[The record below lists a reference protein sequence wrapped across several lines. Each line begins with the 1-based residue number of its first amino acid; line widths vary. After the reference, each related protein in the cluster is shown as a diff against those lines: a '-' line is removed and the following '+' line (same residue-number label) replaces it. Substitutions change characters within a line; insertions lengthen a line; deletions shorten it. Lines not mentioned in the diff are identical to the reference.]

1 MNMRLKKQKAREKQ
15 SNPPKYLSS
24 KIIFASFIPMVIGL
38 LVWLLYD
45 LNRSVNDMSIS
56 FINETSL
63 EVRDI
68 VQNYI
73 NDVNSVVLSTTDINY
88 NTGDDVLNVQ
98 DNNRVYGP
106 ILNYLESVTNIVLS
120 NTQGSTCWI
129 HKRDGVLVNRITKI
143 HQYQS
148 EQAFYTWRDHAG
160 TVNTQIYSKS
170 DTIIYDPRVRPW
182 YKGAI
187 SQNPN
192 DVFWTKPY
200 KFYSTKQY
208 GLTAATYLLAEN
220 GDTIIT
226 AYDILLKNFNNI
238 SRSIQ
243 LTPNSY
249 AFIVTADNLSV
260 IGFPDKA
267 QFGIEDS
274 IAKYTMGNLSKL
286 EIESLNMGINEWE
299 SLEFTRKPFE
309 IVVDNKDWW
318 VGFQPI
324 VSEDQEKLFYVV
336 MLVPEA
342 DFRSTINRSINILI
356 GSFMIVLA
364 LIIFIIR
371 AYRKIHTQN
380 QKLNNKRLRIS
391 RQKKF
396 IEEKNKQ
403 IMDSIYYTKT
413 IQSTMLPSVDQ
424 VKSFFDNSFV
434 LYLPKDIVSG
444 DFYWIEELNGHYII
458 TAADCTGHG
467 VPGAVLSMI
476 GYGGIKSAIRERGY
490 LKPSAILGHLQLVIN
505 SFFLKAHNRS
515 VNDGMDISICVYN
528 KQKQSIA
535 YAGAK
540 NPIYIVRNSNNALLV
555 NGEVLQPD
563 INTPERDLYVIKA
576 DRKGVEPS
584 EVLYDFKDNDI
595 KLEES
600 DMVYLFSDGFADQ
613 FGGEKGKKLNTKRFK
628 ELILSVSQE
637 PFMTS
642 QEKELQEYFMRWK
655 GSEEQVDDVLIMG
668 FKV

>member
-1 MNMRLKKQKAREKQ
+1 
-15 SNPPKYLSS
+15 
-24 KIIFASFIPMVIGL
+24 
-38 LVWLLYD
+38 
-45 LNRSVNDMSIS
+45 
-56 FINETSL
+56 
-63 EVRDI
+63 
-68 VQNYI
+68 
-73 NDVNSVVLSTTDINY
+73 
-88 NTGDDVLNVQ
+88 
-98 DNNRVYGP
+98 
-106 ILNYLESVTNIVLS
+106 
-120 NTQGSTCWI
+120 
-129 HKRDGVLVNRITKI
+129 
-143 HQYQS
+143 
-148 EQAFYTWRDHAG
+148 
-160 TVNTQIYSKS
+160 
-170 DTIIYDPRVRPW
+170 
-182 YKGAI
+182 
-187 SQNPN
+187 
-192 DVFWTKPY
+192 
-200 KFYSTKQY
+200 
-208 GLTAATYLLAEN
+208 
-220 GDTIIT
+220 
-226 AYDILLKNFNNI
+226 
-238 SRSIQ
+238 
-243 LTPNSY
+243 
-249 AFIVTADNLSV
+249 
-260 IGFPDKA
+260 
-267 QFGIEDS
+267 
-274 IAKYTMGNLSKL
+274 
-286 EIESLNMGINEWE
+286 
-299 SLEFTRKPFE
+299 
-309 IVVDNKDWW
+309 
-318 VGFQPI
+318 
-324 VSEDQEKLFYVV
+324 
-336 MLVPEA
+336 
-342 DFRSTINRSINILI
+342 
-356 GSFMIVLA
+356 MIVLA

-380 QKLNNKRLRIS
+380 QKLINKRLRIS
-391 RQKKF
+391 RQKKN

-467 VPGAVLSMI
+467 IPGAVLSMI

-490 LKPSAILGHLQLVIN
+490 LKSSAILGHLQLVIN
-505 SFFLKAHNRS
+505 FFFLKAHNRS

-528 KQKQSIA
+528 KQEQSIA